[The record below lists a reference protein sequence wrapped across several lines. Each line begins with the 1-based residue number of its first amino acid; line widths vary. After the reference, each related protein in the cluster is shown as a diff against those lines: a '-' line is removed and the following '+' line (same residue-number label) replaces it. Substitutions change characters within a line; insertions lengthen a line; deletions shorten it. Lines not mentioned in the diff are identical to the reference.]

1 MPTLRTITIALQWC
15 VIATT
20 AACSSAPDAAVS
32 PLVSQPAAALRGTTC
47 STKTTIALT
56 VGTAKRLT
64 DQEAA
69 CLSFKSIA
77 GARYLLAYV
86 DTRLVNKAKTGAE
99 SPWPDS
105 LTVRVEDASGGAFSS
120 TAARTPLTD
129 RRGDRPT
136 PMATI
141 PGLGVAAGAS
151 ALIPSGCPLLNAFYP
166 HCRATPYTVGEGIT
180 HYPNDGRPA
189 GPAHVLTIG
198 GNVVLAVFDE
208 DAGLLAPNAKA
219 RADSALEPIVK
230 RNIPL
235 LQRTFSLAKPTA
247 TSDESAQLYVGL
259 QAASLSSAGWW
270 TDAVNGHGRWARVR
284 IALSPTGAFGAPD
297 ASYTNALQI
306 LGHETM
312 HTYQYRWRYEH
323 GGPWQNLLGTGWA
336 IEGGAAF
343 FAQEMVRD
351 RLGIAFLG
359 NTVFGATSSTDPA
372 FPLTA
377 YNFKVRNF
385 TFGYGDGASLLR
397 DFVQRLVR
405 AGIPFDDAM
414 GYVLL
419 GAMEGWYGINEENQE
434 HGLGLTKRMQRV
446 LGGTWNPTDALL
458 QWTMSEAADDLTSNG
473 TYQNLTKRSY
483 SPSTT
488 TNNIR
493 PDAVIVP
500 GSAVAVSRAPG
511 TTGVFEIDA
520 SRGGTYR
527 ASSNTVRFLVTSPLE
542 WLLLRIQ

>member
-1 MPTLRTITIALQWC
+1 
-15 VIATT
+15 
-20 AACSSAPDAAVS
+20 
-32 PLVSQPAAALRGTTC
+32 VSQPVAALRGPTC

-69 CLSFKSIA
+69 CLSFKSTP

-105 LTVRVEDASGGAFSS
+105 LTVRVEDASGGGISLTS
-120 TAARTPLTD
+120 TPTERA
-129 RRGDRPT
+129 GDGPT
-136 PMATI
+136 PMAAKH
-141 PGLGVAAGAS
+141 PGVAEGGS
-151 ALIPSGCPLLNAFYP
+151 ALMIPSGCPLLNAFYP
-166 HCRATPYTVGEGIT
+166 HCRTTPYTVGESIT

-208 DAGLLAPNAKA
+208 DAGLLAPNAKQ
-219 RADSALEPIVK
+219 RADSALEGIVK

-259 QAASLSSAGWW
+259 QAASVSSAGWW
-270 TDAVNGHGRWARVR
+270 TDSQNGHGRWARVR
-284 IALSPTGAFGAPD
+284 IGLSPNSALGAPD
-297 ASYTNALQI
+297 VSYTNTLQI

-323 GGPWQNLLGTGWA
+323 AGPWQNALGTGWA
-336 IEGGAAF
+336 IEGGASF
-343 FAQEMVRD
+343 FAQEMIRE
-351 RLGIAFLG
+351 RLGIPFLE
-359 NTVFGATSSTDPA
+359 NTVFGATEAADPA
-372 FPLTA
+372 IPLIA
-377 YNFKVRNF
+377 YRLRVRNF
-385 TFGYGDGASLLR
+385 TFGYNDGASVLR

-414 GYVLL
+414 GYVLV
-419 GAMEGWYGINEENQE
+419 GAMEGWHGINEENQA
-434 HGLGLTKRMQRV
+434 HGPGLTKRMQRV
-446 LGGTWNPTDALL
+446 LGSSWNPTDALL
-458 QWTMSEAADDLTSNG
+458 QWTMSEAADDLTSNK
-473 TYQNLTKRSY
+473 TYQNLTKRASN
-483 SPSTT
+483 PSTT
-488 TNNIR
+488 SNNIR

-520 SRGGTYR
+520 SLGGTYR
-527 ASSNTVRFLVTSPLE
+527 ASSNTVRFLATSPLE